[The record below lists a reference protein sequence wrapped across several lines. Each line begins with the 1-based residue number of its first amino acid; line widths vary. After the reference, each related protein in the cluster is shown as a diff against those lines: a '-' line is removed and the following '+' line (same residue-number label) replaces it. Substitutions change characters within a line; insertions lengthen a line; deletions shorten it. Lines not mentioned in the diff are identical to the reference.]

1 MRKKM
6 KECEMEDVEK
16 RTSDKVF
23 VSYRCESE
31 MKFCIAIVEKIL
43 GGGWK
48 NFISMEIVLSS
59 I

>member
-31 MKFCIAIVEKIL
+31 MKFCIVIVEKIL
-43 GGGWK
+43 GG
-48 NFISMEIVLSS
+48 E
-59 I
+59 